1 MLKKMTFILCG
12 ILVLILSPMSILSQ
26 QGTDLF
32 LIQITSDGEKLVFSN
47 SVKIN
52 ETDGYNNQP
61 FFHPDGV
68 SLFYSS
74 GVGSNTDIYRY
85 NIETGKTIRLTD
97 TPDSEYSP
105 TVMLDGKQF
114 SVIQLVL
121 SEGPREGAQPLVAF
135 PIDGGQPEL
144 IYEDGEKVGYHAWID
159 PDNVAMF
166 LLGSPNFLQIV
177 NIKDLTSLCVAD
189 NIGRSL
195 YKIPN
200 QEAISFSLSKEDGSN
215 IIMRYNLKTRKT
227 ETIVSMLDGNNF
239 YAWTSSGMLVM
250 GVGSKLYGF
259 RPEVDKDWQY
269 IWDLNELGIKNI
281 SRLAVHPKTLWIAVV
296 SSQSTG
302 SMSFRN

>member
-12 ILVLILSPMSILSQ
+12 ILVLILSPMFILSQ

-52 ETDGYNNQP
+52 ETEGYNNQP

-74 GVGSNTDIYRY
+74 GVGSNTDIYHFT
-85 NIETGKTIRLTD
+85 IETGKTIRLTD

-105 TVMLDGKQF
+105 TVMPGGNQF

-121 SEGPREGAQPLVAF
+121 SEGPRNGAQPLVAF
-135 PIDGGQPEL
+135 PITGGEPKL

-159 PDNVAMF
+159 PDNVVMF
-166 LLGSPNFLQIV
+166 VLGSPNFLQIV
-177 NIKDLTSLCVAD
+177 NLKDQTSLRIAE

-195 YKIPN
+195 YKIPS
-200 QEAISFSLSKEDGSN
+200 QEAISFSQSKEDGLN
-215 IIMRYNLKTRKT
+215 VIMRYDL
-227 ETIVSMLDGNNF
+227 ETKEMESIVPMLDGNSF
-239 YAWTSSGMLVM
+239 YAWTSTGMLVM

-259 RPEVDKDWQY
+259 RPEKDKDWQY
-269 IWDLNELGIKNI
+269 IWDLTELGIKDI
-281 SRLAVHPKTLWIAVV
+281 SRLAVHPKILWIAVV
-296 SSQSTG
+296 SSQ
-302 SMSFRN
+302 

>member
-1 MLKKMTFILCG
+1 MLKKMIFIINV
-12 ILVLILSPMSILSQ
+12 ILLLILSPLSILSQ
-26 QGTDLF
+26 QGTDIF
-32 LIQITSDGEKLVFSN
+32 LIKISSDGEKLVFSN
-47 SVKIN
+47 PVKIN
-52 ETDGYNNQP
+52 KTEGYNNQP
-61 FFHPDGV
+61 SFHPDGA

-85 NIETGKTIRLTD
+85 NIETGKTTRLTD

-105 TVMLDGKQF
+105 TVMLDGKRF
-114 SVIQLVL
+114 SVIQLVI
-121 SEGPREGAQPLVAF
+121 SEGPREGAQPLIAF

-159 PDNVAMF
+159 SDNVAMF

-177 NIKDLTSLCVAD
+177 NLKDQTSLRVAD

-200 QEAISFSLSKEDGSN
+200 QDAISFSQSKEDALN
-215 IIMRYNLKTRKT
+215 VIMRYNLKTGKT
-227 ETIVSMLDGNNF
+227 ESIVPMLEGNSF

-259 RPEVDKDWQY
+259 RPEVDKDWEY
-269 IWDLNELGIKNI
+269 IWDLNEFGIKNI
-281 SRLAVHPKTLWIAVV
+281 SRLAVHPETLWIAVV
-296 SSQSTG
+296 SSQ
-302 SMSFRN
+302 